1 MQQKGIKINKMKT
14 TFDEEELEI
23 LQKHHTNKLKVTK
36 TRKADASNAIKSA
49 KNTIQ
54 HKVELSIILTE
65 RDLRN
70 LKLKEIEIGI
80 PYQNIIT
87 ALIHRYLE
95 NKIELTI

>member
-1 MQQKGIKINKMKT
+1 MKT
-14 TFDEEELEI
+14 KFDEEELDI
-23 LQKHHTNKLKVTK
+23 LQKHQNKQLKVTK
-36 TRKADASNAIKSA
+36 TRKIDIGNAVKSA
-49 KNTIQ
+49 KDTIQ

-80 PYQNIIT
+80 PYQNIVT
-87 ALIHRYLE
+87 ALIHKYLE